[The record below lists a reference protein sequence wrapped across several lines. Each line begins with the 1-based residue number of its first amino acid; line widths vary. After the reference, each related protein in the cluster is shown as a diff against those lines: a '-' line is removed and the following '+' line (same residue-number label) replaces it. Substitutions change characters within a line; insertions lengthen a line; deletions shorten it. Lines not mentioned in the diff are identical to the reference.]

1 MTGPGYERATM
12 INHRTKSRGLTK
24 RLFLRATIGV
34 TVLASAVGLMAV
46 PALAAEN
53 RCSSPDNVVRCLYIA
68 RNLNGTYYVEVG
80 IDVPMSVQDAQAI
93 IDQPGEPFV
102 VTMVGSDPLADNNLF
117 NVPRYALDAT
127 AEDGLRGRFSR
138 DQIPRS
144 LLNEDNSIVDQMDEV
159 FARIVLTDLRNNST
173 RTFKTVIIS
182 QQF

>member
-1 MTGPGYERATM
+1 
-12 INHRTKSRGLTK
+12 
-24 RLFLRATIGV
+24 
-34 TVLASAVGLMAV
+34 
-46 PALAAEN
+46 
-53 RCSSPDNVVRCLYIA
+53 
-68 RNLNGTYYVEVG
+68 
-80 IDVPMSVQDAQAI
+80 MSVQDAQAI
-93 IDQPGEPFV
+93 IDQPGDPFV

-127 AEDGLRGRFSR
+127 AEDGLRGRFSQ

-144 LLNEDNSIVDQMDEV
+144 LLNEDNSIFDQMDEV